1 MPNNPEGVRFFEH
14 IVAVFSGTKR
24 RKNSVKVDPE
34 ASQPFQAG
42 RDPRLL
48 GAVLTK
54 NFDERGWTPFVAR
67 AAVLA
72 NWTDIV
78 GVDVAAHTTPTL
90 EDDVLIVSCD
100 SSAWATQLRM
110 LRHEIEHEIIEH
122 FPDCGIDRV
131 DVLGPGAPNQI
142 RGPRSVKWRGPRDT
156 YG

>member
-78 GVDVAAHTTPTL
+78 GVDVAAHTKPTL

-122 FPDCGIDRV
+122 FPDCGIERV